1 MSNVASG
8 LFGLDIEESRIDHG
22 SSKHP
27 DAGSYRQSMKA
38 LKNILRRKD
47 SLTLCDTYP
56 LRWTLWRVSVGLRH
70 SQLPTG
76 ANSSNRTIKGFRRT
90 LQDPV

>member
-22 SSKHP
+22 SHKHP

-38 LKNILRRKD
+38 LKNIF
-47 SLTLCDTYP
+47 
-56 LRWTLWRVSVGLRH
+56 
-70 SQLPTG
+70 
-76 ANSSNRTIKGFRRT
+76 A
-90 LQDPV
+90 